1 MNNETASKFLPERLR
16 AAPLR
21 SGEHY
26 KMPSIER
33 KFTLQVPSSTEN
45 LALIREFVTA
55 VGRQAQLE
63 ETEISNLELAV
74 DEACANVIEHA
85 YGHDITKEVVV
96 RAKFDDESL
105 RISVIDEG
113 RGFDPSHVGQDSVE
127 QLIHSRQSG
136 GLGIRLIKKLMDE
149 VSYEIIPGQKNEL
162 HMTKKIRKS

>member
-1 MNNETASKFLPERLR
+1 
-16 AAPLR
+16 
-21 SGEHY
+21 
-26 KMPSIER
+26 MPSFER

-45 LALIREFVTA
+45 LALIREFVTTI
-55 VGRQAQLE
+55 GRQAQLE
-63 ETEISNLELAV
+63 EPEISNLELAV

-96 RAKFDDESL
+96 RAKFDEESL

-113 RGFDPSHVGQDSVE
+113 RGFDPGNVGQDSVE
-127 QLIHSRQSG
+127 QLIHARQSG

-149 VSYEIIPGQKNEL
+149 VSYEIMPGQKNEL